1 MKNFY
6 ILFLILSTFC
16 AAQKDRVQIKGVI
29 SSVDDKDLGG
39 ITVFNI
45 NSYEGTVT
53 NEGGTFFIDV
63 KEGDQLD
70 FRSVQ
75 FSNFKLVA
83 GIETI
88 TSRKLKINLE
98 ESINELDEVRLSN
111 GSFMISVRR
120 TVAMDSVINQ
130 VSERNIRV
138 AAVNRKE
145 NILSDRVRQ
154 PSEYGI
160 RNEAFKQTQPRIDFF
175 DAVGLAKGVINGTP
189 LDGSDTGARAL
200 PKEKEAFDV
209 NIVKNKYGTEY
220 LVDYLKIE
228 EEHLYEFLYFARD
241 RGLDE
246 SYLTPEKE
254 LALLQFLNET
264 SELYKKQKKQ

>member
-1 MKNFY
+1 M
-6 ILFLILSTFC
+6 STLC
-16 AAQKDRVQIKGVI
+16 AAQKDRIQIKGVI
-29 SSVDDKDLGG
+29 SSVDDKDLSG

-53 NEGGTFFIDV
+53 NQGGTFFIDV

-70 FRSVQ
+70 FRAVQ
-75 FSNFKLVA
+75 FSNFKLVV

-88 TSRKLKINLE
+88 TSRKLKINLQ

-111 GSFMISVRR
+111 GSFMIPVRKI
-120 TVAMDSVINQ
+120 VAMDSVINQ

-154 PSEYGI
+154 SSEYGI
-160 RNEAFKQTQPRIDFF
+160 KNEAFKQTQPRVDFF
-175 DAVGLAKGVINGTP
+175 DAVGLVKGIINGTP

-200 PKEKEAFDV
+200 PTEKEAFDV

-228 EEHLYEFLYFARD
+228 EEHLYDFLYFARD
-241 RGLDE
+241 IGLNE